1 MSHTFTRL
9 TDPAQLPAHLARP
22 VVAIGNFDG
31 VHAGH
36 RDIIRHARDI
46 GERIA
51 RPVVALTFSPHPR
64 QYFSPGTS
72 HFVLSPP
79 DIQNELLAAIDVAG
93 VVLLTFN
100 SALASLHAD
109 EFIRSILV
117 ERLAA
122 SAIVVGAGFKF
133 GKGRGGTTDTLE
145 DAGKALGFGVRI
157 VPSRMD
163 GVLGISSTRIR
174 EALVAGDIDTA
185 NRLLEYE
192 WFVRGPVIHGE
203 KRGRDLGY
211 PTANIRLDPGCRLKH
226 GIYAVRLTIDGAVH
240 PGVASFG
247 RRPTFD
253 NGAPLLE
260 AHVFDFKGDLYGR
273 SVDVAFVRYLRGEE
287 KFDSIEALVAQMDRD
302 SAEARHA
309 LAAPKI

>member
-1 MSHTFTRL
+1 MSIPRL
-9 TDPAQLPAHLARP
+9 VDPASLPEALARP

-36 RDIIRHARDI
+36 RDIIWHARDI
-46 GERIA
+46 AERSA

-64 QYFSPGTS
+64 QYFAPNAA
-72 HFVLSPP
+72 HFVLTSP
-79 DIQNELLAAIDVAG
+79 DIQTELLAGIYVAG
-93 VVLLTFN
+93 VVVLTFN
-100 SALASLHAD
+100 SALASLGAED
-109 EFIRSILV
+109 FIRSILL

-122 SAIVVGAGFKF
+122 SAVVVGEGFRF
-133 GKGRGGTTDTLE
+133 GKARSGTTAMLE
-145 DAGKALGFGVRI
+145 AAGKSSGFGVWI
-157 VPSRMD
+157 VPSRLD
-163 GVLGISSTRIR
+163 GEIGVSSTRIR
-174 EALVAGDIDTA
+174 AALAAGDLGEA

-211 PTANIRLDPGCRLKH
+211 PTANMKLDPSCALKH
-226 GIYAVRLTIDGAVH
+226 GIYAVRVTIDGVVH

-260 AHVFDFKGDLYGR
+260 THVFDFKGDLYDR

-287 KFDSIEALVAQMDRD
+287 KFDSIDALVVQMDRD
-302 SAEARHA
+302 SAEARKVLA
-309 LAAPKI
+309 LPKI